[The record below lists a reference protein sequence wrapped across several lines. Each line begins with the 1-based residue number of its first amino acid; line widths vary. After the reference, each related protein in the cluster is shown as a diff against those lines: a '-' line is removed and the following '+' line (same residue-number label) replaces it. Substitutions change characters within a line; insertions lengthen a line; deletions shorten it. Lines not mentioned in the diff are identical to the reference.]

1 MTSKRFRFSDIS
13 IRSKVMIVTC
23 VASVVALIAVA
34 SGLYL
39 FELRNFRQTFTREL
53 RTLARIMADNCAPA
67 LAFND
72 AKTANEVL
80 APLGV
85 KSEIH
90 NAAVIDAEGEGF
102 AAFGEEDE
110 CPPPKPNDPA
120 GVIDRGTS
128 WTVVEPIMLDGKRIG
143 TFFMDANYATPLG
156 ELQRVYLSVTG
167 TVLAASLLVVV
178 LLTMKLQQ
186 FITRPIR
193 LLANAS
199 DAVARDRDYS
209 VRVATHGTDELGQ
222 LTVAFNH
229 MLSRIQEQDLA
240 LHDARGQLQI
250 KVCALEIEINERHRA
265 EEALRVSQQ
274 KLVETSRFAG
284 MAEVATGV
292 LHNVGNVL
300 NSVNVSAGI
309 VLEKLRNS
317 KAPKLSK
324 AAALLAGKNG
334 GLADYLTNDPNGQK
348 LPGYF
353 AKLGEFLVAENEE
366 ILREVDQLGQNIE
379 HIKEVVAMQQ
389 NYAKV
394 SGVFEPLPAE
404 RLVEDAI
411 AMNIGAFE
419 RHSVVLER
427 RFSPAP
433 LVLVDRH
440 KVLQILI
447 NLIRNAKYAL
457 DDGGG
462 TDKRLIISI
471 VASGEDSVRIEVAD
485 NGIGI
490 EVENLTRIFG
500 HGFTTKK
507 DGHGFG
513 LHSGANA
520 AKEIGG
526 CLTAHSAGLGHGA
539 AFTLE
544 LPCAKSTSQIA
555 KDL

>member
-1 MTSKRFRFSDIS
+1 MTVLPFRYSDIS
-13 IRSKVMIVTC
+13 IRSKVMLVTC
-23 VASVVALIAVA
+23 VASVVALVAVA
-34 SGLYL
+34 GGLYL
-39 FELRNFRQTFTREL
+39 FELRNFRKTFEREL
-53 RTLARIMADNCAPA
+53 RTLSRIMADNCAPA

-72 AKTANEVL
+72 AKTAREVL
-80 APLGV
+80 APLHV
-85 KSEIH
+85 KREIN
-90 NAAVIDAEGEGF
+90 NAAVINAEGEDF
-102 AAFGEEDE
+102 AEFGGEAE
-110 CPPPKPNDPA
+110 CPPPKPDDPA
-120 GVIDRGTS
+120 GVIDRGSS
-128 WTVVEPIMLDGKRIG
+128 WTVVEPVMLDGKRVG
-143 TFFMDANYATPLG
+143 TFFLDADYTGPLR
-156 ELQRVYLSVTG
+156 ELRRVYLGVTG

-186 FITRPIR
+186 FITRPIQ
-193 LLANAS
+193 LLASAS

-209 VRVATHGTDELGQ
+209 VRVAARGEDELGQ
-222 LTVAFNH
+222 LTLAFNH
-229 MLSRIQEQDLA
+229 MLSRIQEQDRA

-250 KVCALEIEINERHRA
+250 KVCALEIENIERRRV
-265 EEALRVSQQ
+265 EEALRVSQE
-274 KLVETSRFAG
+274 KLIETSRFAG

-300 NSVNVSAGI
+300 NSVNVSACL

-317 KAPKLSK
+317 KAPKLGK
-324 AAALLAGKNG
+324 AAALLTSQNG
-334 GLADYLTNDPNGQK
+334 GLADYLTKDPNGQK

-353 AKLGEFLVAENEE
+353 AKLGEFLVAENED
-366 ILREVDQLGQNIE
+366 ILREVDQLGHNIE

-394 SGVFEPLPAE
+394 SGVFEHLPAE

-419 RHSVVLER
+419 RHGVVLER
-427 RFSPAP
+427 QFFPTP
-433 LVLVDRH
+433 LVVVDRH

-462 TDKRLIISI
+462 ADKRMTISI
-471 VASGEDSVRIEVAD
+471 APDGDDKVRIEVAD
-485 NGIGI
+485 NGVGI
-490 EVENLTRIFG
+490 SPENLARIFG

-520 AKEIGG
+520 AREIGG
-526 CLTAHSAGLGHGA
+526 ELSVKSEGLGKGA
-539 AFTLE
+539 TFILD
-544 LPCAKSTSQIA
+544 LPAVPAKA
-555 KDL
+555 HA

>member
-1 MTSKRFRFSDIS
+1 MSAKRFRFSDIS

-23 VASVVALIAVA
+23 LASVVALLSVA
-34 SGLYL
+34 GGLYL
-39 FELRNFRQTFTREL
+39 FELRNFRQTFEREL
-53 RTLARIMADNCAPA
+53 RTLSRIMADNCAPA

-85 KSEIH
+85 KREIK
-90 NAAVIDAEGEGF
+90 NAAVINAEGEDF
-102 AAFGEEDE
+102 AVFGEEDE
-110 CPPPKPNDPA
+110 CPPPQPNDPA
-120 GVIDRGTS
+120 GVIDRGSS
-128 WTVVEPIMLDGKRIG
+128 WTVVEPVMLDGKRIG
-143 TFFMDANYATPLG
+143 TFFMDADYAGPRG

-178 LLTMKLQQ
+178 LLTMMLQR

-193 LLANAS
+193 LLASAS
-199 DAVARDRDYS
+199 EAVARDRDYS
-209 VRVATHGTDELGQ
+209 VRVTAHGTDELGQ
-222 LTVAFNH
+222 LTLAFNH

-240 LHDARGQLQI
+240 LHDTRGQLQVKIGLLEREI
-250 KVCALEIEINERHRA
+250 KERHRA

-317 KAPKLSK
+317 KAPKLGK
-324 AAALLAGKNG
+324 AAALLTSQNG

-353 AKLGEFLVAENEE
+353 AKLGEFLVIENEE
-366 ILREVDQLGQNIE
+366 ILREVDQLGHNIE

-394 SGVFEPLPAE
+394 SGVFEHLPAE

-419 RHSVVLER
+419 RHGVVLVR
-427 RFSPAP
+427 QFSPAP

-462 TDKRLIISI
+462 SDKRMTISI
-471 VASGEDSVRIEVAD
+471 AASGDEFVRIEVAD

-490 EVENLTRIFG
+490 SPENLTRIFA

-520 AKEIGG
+520 AREIGG
-526 CLTAHSAGLGHGA
+526 CLSAQSAGLGRGA
-539 AFTLE
+539 TFTLD
-544 LPCAKSTSQIA
+544 LPVASTATHSHP
-555 KDL
+555 

>member
-1 MTSKRFRFSDIS
+1 MTFPKFRFGNLS
-13 IRSKVMIVTC
+13 IRTKVMLVTC
-23 VASVVALIAVA
+23 AASLVALFAVA
-34 SGLYL
+34 GGLYL
-39 FELRNFRQTFTREL
+39 FQLRNFRYTFEREL

-80 APLGV
+80 APLAV
-85 KSEIH
+85 KPEIR
-90 NAAVIDAEGEGF
+90 NAAVLGADGADFAEFG
-102 AAFGEEDE
+102 GEEQ
-110 CPPPKPNDPA
+110 CPPPAPDAPA
-120 GVIDRGTS
+120 GMVDRAVS
-128 WTVVEPIMLDGKRIG
+128 WTVIEPVMLDGKRIG
-143 TFFMDANYATPLG
+143 TFYLDADYAGPRG
-156 ELQRVYLSVTG
+156 DLQRVYLSVTG
-167 TVLAASLLVVV
+167 TVLAASLLLVV

-186 FITRPIR
+186 FITRPIQ
-193 LLANAS
+193 LLAGAS
-199 DAVARDRDYS
+199 EAVARDRDYS
-209 VRVATHGTDELGQ
+209 VRVAARGTDELGQ

-229 MLSRIQEQDLA
+229 MLARIQEQDVA
-240 LHDARGQLQI
+240 IHDARGQLQI
-250 KVCALEIEINERHRA
+250 KVCALEIQIIERERA

-274 KLVETSRFAG
+274 KLVETSRYAG

-300 NSVNVSAGI
+300 NSVNVSASL
-309 VLEKLRNS
+309 VREKLRNS
-317 KAPKLSK
+317 KAPKLGK
-324 AAALLAGKNG
+324 AAALLTGKNG

-366 ILREVDQLGQNIE
+366 LLREVDQLGHNIE

-394 SGVFEPLPAE
+394 SGVFEQLPAE

-419 RHSVVLER
+419 RHGVVLVR
-427 RFSPAP
+427 QFSPAP

-457 DDGGG
+457 DDAERA
-462 TDKRLIISI
+462 DKRMTISI
-471 VASGEDSVRIEVAD
+471 AAHGEAKVCIRVAD

-490 EVENLTRIFG
+490 APENLARIFG

-520 AKEIGG
+520 AREIGG
-526 CLTAHSAGLGHGA
+526 DLSVQSEGLGKGA
-539 AFTLE
+539 TFILE
-544 LPCAKSTSQIA
+544 LPCAPPR
-555 KDL
+555 